1 MAARRIPLN
10 YPDSSTRATNNSRTP
25 NTNLP
30 PFVAKTEIKD
40 PDPSSH
46 LLYDVPLYTP
56 YDATDKVQGAT
67 WLTDKLTVKNPLS
80 KSDNKNAATGMTAM
94 TPQGV
99 RENALCVT
107 FRGDGPSGDS
117 ILLEGNKQTAI
128 LFQGSFYPSRLKTD
142 GAEVTGTLKADAIE
156 AKNISVSGSVD
167 TNPMV
172 KVNFL
177 KTGTDASGSPV
188 WKASGTTGVKKNGYF
203 NIDLDFDT
211 LPADRLPAKI
221 PSSHIDITQD
231 MLPNIPLEK
240 LPPSV
245 MERVTL
251 VNSHKDMLNLT
262 IDDVQNGDAVK
273 INSSSDAEE
282 GYAGKIYIIYDET
295 KLGSDDAFVEFS
307 AGTAAT
313 AANADRAK
321 IADKAKALDHPVA
334 INFTGDVSGTL
345 STDFAE
351 TFLDDVELTISII
364 QKKTIE
370 DIFGVTL
377 E

>member
-1 MAARRIPLN
+1 MAVESVKYPLN
-10 YPDSSTRATNNSRTP
+10 YPGSSSRARDNDRTP
-25 NTNLP
+25 NEDLP
-30 PFVAKTEIKD
+30 PFVAKTQVEIKD
-40 PDPSSH
+40 
-46 LLYDVPLYTP
+46 LTYQAPLYTP
-56 YDATDKVQGAT
+56 YDATDQIQGVT
-67 WLTDKLTVKNPLS
+67 WLTDELTVKTPIS
-80 KSDNKNAATGMTAM
+80 KDDNKTAETGMTAM

-99 RENALCVT
+99 RENALCVA
-107 FRGDGPSGDS
+107 FRNDGPAGDS
-117 ILLEGNKQTAI
+117 ILLEGNKQTTI
-128 LFQGSFYPSRLKTD
+128 LFQGLLYPSKFKTND
-142 GAEVTGTLKADAIE
+142 AEVTGTLTADTIE

-177 KTGTDASGSPV
+177 KTGTDASGSPT
-188 WKASGTTGVKKNGYF
+188 WKASGTTSVKKNGYF

-221 PSSHIDITQD
+221 PSSHIEITQD

-262 IDDVQNGDAVK
+262 INDVQNGDAVK

-282 GYAGKIYIIYDET
+282 GYAGKIYIVYDET

-313 AANADRAK
+313 AANADNAK
-321 IADKAKALDHPVA
+321 MADKAKALAHPVV
-334 INFTGDVSGTL
+334 INFTKDASGSF

-351 TFLDDVELTISII
+351 TFLEDVELTISSI
-364 QKKTIE
+364 QKETIE